1 MERRTFSHRQV
12 SFSLRQLGAVLL
24 CALST
29 TVAAQSAP
37 TYADNPDVAK
47 YIADVAQ
54 KYGFDTE
61 KLTALFAQ
69 TAFKPDIIAAITRP
83 AEAKPWFEYR
93 KIFITPDR
101 IKGGAAFM
109 HQHAAALKKAHESYG
124 VPPEIITA
132 IIGVETGYG
141 KNQGRYRVMDALS
154 TLAFNYPPRA
164 PFFREELTQFL
175 LLAQEENVD
184 PLSLGGSYA
193 GAMGQPQ
200 FMPSSFRQYAVD
212 FNADKRRNLW
222 NDPEDV
228 IGSVGNYFA
237 VHGWLADKPIARK
250 AQVKSKSVQDLVATG
265 YKPSYTIKELA
276 ARGVTIKGGF
286 KPDVEA
292 ALIELALADGKSER
306 WVGFTNFY
314 VITRYNHSALYAM
327 AVYQLSEEIKH
338 AAVSKPKNS
347 ATPTTAK
354 PKIAPGKHKA
364 KAAPKPATKAAPAKK
379 TQP

>member
-1 MERRTFSHRQV
+1 MERRCFLFCRL
-12 SFSLRQLGAVLL
+12 SFWQPAAALLLGLL
-24 CALST
+24 SANVT
-29 TVAAQSAP
+29 AQPAR
-37 TYADNPDVAK
+37 TYADNPAVVQ
-47 YIADVAQ
+47 YIAEVTQ
-54 KYGFDTE
+54 KHGFDPG

-109 HQHAAALKKAHESYG
+109 RQHAAALKKAQQSYG

-141 KNQGRYRVMDALS
+141 KNQGRYRVIDALS
-154 TLAFNYPPRA
+154 TLAFDYPPRA

-184 PLSLGGSYA
+184 PLALGGSYA

-200 FMPSSFRQYAVD
+200 FMPSSFRRYAVD
-212 FNADKRRNLW
+212 FDADQRRNLW
-222 NDPEDV
+222 TDTVDV

-250 AQVKSKSVQDLVATG
+250 AQLKNNNVQDLVATG
-265 YKPSYTIKELA
+265 YKPNYTIKQFS
-276 ARGVTIKGGF
+276 ARGVTIPGGF
-286 KPDVEA
+286 KPDIEA
-292 ALIELALADGKSER
+292 ALIALALAEGKSEH
-306 WVGFTNFY
+306 WLGLANFY

-327 AVYQLSEEIKH
+327 AVYQLSEEIKR
-338 AAVSKPKNS
+338 AATSKAPKTATTPPPKAKVATPKNNPKV
-347 ATPTTAK
+347 ANKPTTK
-354 PKIAPGKHKA
+354 TP
-364 KAAPKPATKAAPAKK
+364 PATK
-379 TQP
+379 